1 MAQDKI
7 GKFVEAI
14 NKEAEKRKAQ
24 IENETELFI
33 KQEIDKAENEALQES
48 YELIQQKIVSLK
60 QDIGRDLSRR
70 ELESRRRIFLRREE
84 IENNVF
90 DEARRRLSEFT
101 KTGEYPALL
110 RRSADKLA
118 ERTPEGAIYIFLR
131 PADMQFAELIKNA
144 NPRIVIKED
153 IGIEIGGLKAE
164 NSDRTIIFDDT
175 LDSRLQSRRAWF
187 EENSGLTIA

>member
-24 IENETELFI
+24 IEDETELFI

-48 YELIQQKIVSLK
+48 YELIQQKIASLK

-70 ELESRRRIFLRREE
+70 ELESRRQIFLRREE
-84 IENNVF
+84 IEDEVF
-90 DEARRRLSEFT
+90 DEAKRRLSEFT

-110 RRSADKLA
+110 RRSADRLA
-118 ERTPEGAIYIFLR
+118 QRIREETIYIFLR
-131 PADMQFAELIKNA
+131 PDDMQFGELIKEA
-144 NPRIVIKED
+144 DPRIVIKED
-153 IGIEIGGLKAE
+153 PGIEIGGLKSE
-164 NSDRTIIFDDT
+164 NGDHTIIFDDT
-175 LDSRLQSRRAWF
+175 LGSRLQSRREWF
-187 EENSGLTIA
+187 EEHSGLIIA